1 MCGITG
7 IFGSQDRSAL
17 TAMTDVLRHRGP
29 DDEGRYDA
37 GVVGVG
43 HRRLSIIGI
52 DNGAQPIR
60 GDRREVYV
68 VANCEIY
75 NYRQLRDELRR
86 RGHDFRT
93 DSDAEVIVH
102 LYEEYGDRCVD
113 HLQGMFAFAIVDGG
127 RLLLAR
133 DRFGIKPLHYAE
145 VDGALLFG
153 SEVKALLQN
162 SSLTPEIDG
171 EALVDTVVLGHPA
184 GPGTLLRGVVSL
196 PPGHVLSAVVAEGR
210 LVTALTRYHTL
221 PDVDPEPV
229 PLPEAAAELMD
240 LLRNTVQSHLMA
252 EVEVGVTLSGGLDS
266 TLLARLMR
274 DLHDGPIRAYT
285 IGDRPDHPDVVQ
297 ARRLARQFGLDHH
310 VSILSFQDFV
320 AAIPRYL
327 TAAEQPA
334 GLGGIALNVLCRRI
348 GRDVK
353 VCLNGEGAD
362 EVFGGYG
369 EYVDRRF
376 RTRRMLDRL
385 AVLETSGR
393 SVSARGREFLDSL
406 TADQPFPEYLRTLF
420 AENMREQLTRD
431 HLELLDASS
440 MAASLEMRVPFLDHR
455 VVEFA
460 FRQPLAHRVDWELG
474 ITKRLLKHAVL
485 TTWGDEVNL
494 VGSVLRRKIGAPTS
508 VLGHRERF
516 IRLCEQV
523 LPVDYLRD
531 DEYGAYFDQK
541 SDLLVFNLYREIF
554 TRYRGVLPDGFT
566 MLDFMTEQARRPA
579 LSLRG

>member
-7 IFGSQDRSAL
+7 IFGTADHSAL
-17 TAMTDVLRHRGP
+17 AAMTDSLRHRGP
-29 DDEGRYDA
+29 DDEGRYL
-37 GVVGVG
+37 GKLTGMG

-60 GDRREVYV
+60 GDRRDVYV

-75 NYRQLRDELRR
+75 NYRQLRDDLRR
-86 RGHDFRT
+86 RGHHFGT

-102 LYEEYGDRCVD
+102 LYEEYGDRCVE
-113 HLQGMFAFAIVDGG
+113 HLQGMFAFAVADGD

-145 VDGALLFG
+145 VGAGLLFA
-153 SEVKALLQN
+153 SEVKALLQ
-162 SSLTPEIDG
+162 SRLLTPQIDE
-171 EALVDTVVLGHPA
+171 EALADTAVFGHPA

-196 PPGHVLSAVVAEGR
+196 PPGHTLSAVLTDDQV
-210 LVTALTRYHTL
+210 VTSVTRYHTL
-221 PDVDPEPV
+221 PEAEADPMPFA
-229 PLPEAAAELMD
+229 EAAADLTE
-240 LLRNTVQSHLMA
+240 LLRATVRSHLMA
-252 EVEVGVTLSGGLDS
+252 EVEIGITLSGGLDS
-266 TLLARLMR
+266 TILARLMR
-274 DLHDGPIRAYT
+274 ELHDGPIRAYT
-285 IGDRPDHPDVVQ
+285 IGDHADHPDVVQ
-297 ARRLARQFGLDHH
+297 ARRLAARLGLNHH
-310 VSILSFQDFV
+310 VSILTFQDFV
-320 AAIPRYL
+320 ATIPSYL

-334 GLGGIALNVLCRRI
+334 GLGGIALNFLCRRI
-348 GRDVK
+348 GEDVK

-369 EYVDRRF
+369 EYVNRSF
-376 RTRRMLDRL
+376 RTRRMVDRL
-385 AVLETSGR
+385 AALEASGR
-393 SVSARGREFLDSL
+393 PVSRRGREYLDSL
-406 TADQPFPEYLRTLF
+406 TADQPFPHYLRKLF

-440 MAASLEMRVPFLDHR
+440 MAASLEMRVPFLDHH

-474 ITKRLLKHAVL
+474 ITKRLLKQAVL
-485 TTWGDEVNL
+485 RTWGDEVDL

-523 LPVDYLRD
+523 LPADYLRD
-531 DEYGAYFDQK
+531 DEYGAYFEQK
-541 SDLLVFNLYREIF
+541 SDLLVFNLYQEIF
-554 TRYRGVLPDGFT
+554 VRCRGVLPDGFT
-566 MLDFMTEQARRPA
+566 MLDFMAQQARRPA
-579 LSLRG
+579 LSVAG

>member
-7 IFGSQDRSAL
+7 IFGIHDGPAL
-17 TAMTDVLRHRGP
+17 AAMTDVLRHRGP
-29 DDEGRYDA
+29 DDEGQHTA
-37 GVVGVG
+37 GAVGMG
-43 HRRLSIIGI
+43 YRRLSIIGV

-60 GDRREVYV
+60 GDRRDVYV

-75 NYRQLRDELRR
+75 NYRQLRDELQG
-86 RGHDFRT
+86 RGHHFRT
-93 DSDAEVIVH
+93 ESDAEVIVH
-102 LYEEYGDRCVD
+102 LYEEYGHRCVD
-113 HLQGMFAFAIVDGG
+113 HLQGMFAFAVADGD

-153 SEVKALLQN
+153 SEVKALLQ
-162 SSLTPEIDG
+162 SPLLTPEIDH

-184 GPGTLLRGVVSL
+184 GPGTLLRGVTSL
-196 PPGHVLSAVVAEGR
+196 PPGHVLTAVMAGGR
-210 LVTALTRYHTL
+210 LRTTLTRYYTL
-221 PDVDPEPV
+221 PDVDSDPAPFTET
-229 PLPEAAAELMD
+229 AAELID
-240 LLRNTVQSHLMA
+240 LLRATVQSHLMA
-252 EVEVGVTLSGGLDS
+252 EVEIGITLSGGLDS
-266 TLLARLMR
+266 TILARIMR

-297 ARRLARQFGLDHH
+297 ARRLAAQLGLDHH

-320 AAIPRYL
+320 ATIPRYL

-334 GLGGIALNVLCRRI
+334 GLGGVALNFLCQRV
-348 GRDVK
+348 GGDVK

-376 RTRRMLDRL
+376 RTRRMVDRL
-385 AVLETSGR
+385 TALEASGR
-393 SVSARGREFLDSL
+393 TVSQRGREFLDSL
-406 TADQPFPEYLRTLF
+406 TADQSFPEYLRKLF

-440 MAASLEMRVPFLDHR
+440 MAASLEMRVPFLDHQ

-460 FRQPLAHRVDWELG
+460 FRQPLAYRVDWELG
-474 ITKRLLKHAVL
+474 IAKRLLKQAVL
-485 TTWGDEVNL
+485 AAWGDEVNL
-494 VGSVLRRKIGAPTS
+494 VSSVLRRKIGAPTS

-523 LPVDYLRD
+523 LPADYLRD

-541 SDLLVFNLYREIF
+541 SDLLVFHLYREIF
-554 TRYRGVLPDGFT
+554 VRYRGVLPDGFT
-566 MLDFMTEQARRPA
+566 MLEFLAQQARRPA
-579 LSLRG
+579 LSVHG